1 MIGAF
6 TGLLACQLAG
16 EIVVRATGLPLPGPI
31 LGMLLLFLFLLW
43 RGGEVPAPLAA
54 VADGLLRHLGLLFV
68 PAGVGVI
75 AHLGLL
81 AEALLPIA
89 LAVSIGTLVAI
100 AFTGRLM
107 QALARRFGDERR

>member
-1 MIGAF
+1 M
-6 TGLLACQLAG
+6 
-16 EIVVRATGLPLPGPI
+16 VRAAGLPLPGPI
-31 LGMLLLFLFLLW
+31 LGMMLLFAILLL
-43 RGGEVPAPLAA
+43 RGGEVPQALAA
-54 VADGLLRHLGLLFV
+54 TSDALLRNLGLLFI

-89 LAVSIGTLVAI
+89 LAISIGTLAAI

-107 QALARRFGDERR
+107 QALLRRGGGGE